1 MAKGDKST
9 GLLSVGVILGLLLA
23 FLTSEIINLQGTVPL
38 FDSSVENF
46 LFSVRTPF
54 WLQAYGLITILGS
67 TLTIIGLTI
76 ILSLR
81 LFFSEK
87 NHVYVAGLI
96 TTLAG
101 AAVTGYLMKIF
112 VARAR
117 PGVSIPSFV
126 ESSFSFPSGHAT
138 ASMAFYGFLMY
149 MLCTAFPA
157 KRLPIVLVGVFLIGA
172 IGFSR
177 LYLGV
182 HFPSDV
188 LAGYLLGSLWLIIGV
203 YITNRT
209 REKTNSTISS

>member
-1 MAKGDKST
+1 MDKGNKST
-9 GLLSVGVILGLLLA
+9 GLLSVGIILGLLLA
-23 FLTSEIINLQGTVPL
+23 FLTSEIINLQGAVPL

-46 LFSVRTPF
+46 LFSIRTPF
-54 WLQAYGLITILGS
+54 WLQAYGLITILGN

-76 ILSLR
+76 IISLR

-87 NHVYVAGLI
+87 NRVYVAGLT

-117 PGVSIPSFV
+117 PGVSIPSLV

-149 MLCTAFPA
+149 MLCTVFPA
-157 KRLPIVLVGVFLIGA
+157 KRLPIVLVGVFLIGV

-188 LAGYLLGSLWLIIGV
+188 LAGYLLGALWLVIGV

-209 REKTNSTISS
+209 REKTIVQ